1 MTSAAIITGAAG
13 ALGQSIA
20 SRLGQDLEALLL
32 VDVDEQGLAP
42 VAESMGAEYV
52 AVDLGSDQ
60 APDILSE
67 ALDERGWIPRALVNN
82 AGVNRDARISRMSDE
97 DFATVIRVDLVA
109 PARLAL
115 ALGPRMPDAGSIV
128 NVASRAAFGNF
139 GQANYV
145 AAKAGLIGLTRSL
158 AIQWAPRVRVN
169 AIAPGLVDTPMTAG
183 MPEEVLSRLV
193 DRVPADRMAQPDE
206 IAEAVAFLASPAASY
221 VTGQVLVA
229 CGGRSI
235 AP

>member
-1 MTSAAIITGAAG
+1 MTGAAIITGAAG
-13 ALGQSIA
+13 ALGRSIA

-32 VDVDEQGLAP
+32 VDLDEQSLAP
-42 VAESMGAEYV
+42 VAQSLRAEYV
-52 AVDLGSDQ
+52 AVDLASDH
-60 APDILSE
+60 APDTLSD
-67 ALDERGWIPRALVNN
+67 ALDERGLIPRVLVNN
-82 AGVNRDARISRMSDE
+82 AGVNRDARITRMTDE
-97 DFATVIRVDLVA
+97 DFATVVRVDLVA

-115 ALGPRMPDAGSIV
+115 ALGPRMPDAASIV

-158 AIQWAPRVRVN
+158 ALQWAPRVRVN

-183 MPEEVLSRLV
+183 MPEHVLSQLV
-193 DRVPADRMAQPDE
+193 DRVPAGRMAHPDE